1 MAGVLTDGVLDAL
14 ENVEVR
20 NVLVDVAVT
29 TLLSVFQ
36 RLELVVDKTSDR
48 LEDEPRTDE
57 REDFVEKLA
66 IVRLLT
72 VSLVLRTDEVP
83 VLPEAL
89 VDREG
94 LKIDEELVDTDEPVV
109 TKEPVGVDTV
119 PVKEPVLEE
128 ILCAESELV

>member
-14 ENVEVR
+14 ESVEVR

-72 VSLVLRTDEVP
+72 VPLVLRTDEVP

>member
-14 ENVEVR
+14 ESVEVR

-29 TLLSVFQ
+29 TLLSVFE

-72 VSLVLRTDEVP
+72 VPLVLRTDEVP
-83 VLPEAL
+83 VLPKAL

-94 LKIDEELVDTDEPVV
+94 LETDEELVVTYEPVV